1 MLPARTMLIPLKSRL
16 STLYNLWC
24 WLWFLFVL
32 TTFGLMI
39 LILPG
44 LRLRQHIA
52 RLGMRFTWTLC
63 HLRPTVSGL
72 AHLPSG
78 TAIVV
83 ANHVSYLDGLLLTGV
98 LPAGYVFVAKH
109 EMSQVPLASWLLRRL
124 GIAFVNREKPAQGAR
139 DARSILRRAQQ
150 GTSFAFFPE
159 GTIPRGGA
167 LGPFR
172 LGAFLTAAE
181 LQCPVVPISLEGTE
195 RVMPDDHRWRV
206 YHHPIRVRIHAP
218 IHPKGRNR
226 PDLAWLRDQARMR
239 IARSLEAEASP
250 HHAESA
256 RRDRNTG

>member
-1 MLPARTMLIPLKSRL
+1 MILYHKRPGPKNLIGLLPLLALQLCTTCVLLADSVVVVNEIMYHPRNGEPEWIE
-16 STLYNLWC
+16 LYNQMGTH
-24 WLWFLFVL
+24 VD
-32 TTFGLMI
+32 M
-39 LILPG
+39 
-44 LRLRQHIA
+44 
-52 RLGMRFTWTLC
+52 
-63 HLRPTVSGL
+63 SGW
-72 AHLPSG
+72 S
-78 TAIVV
+78 
-83 ANHVSYLDGLLLTGV
+83 LTGAV
-98 LPAGYVFVAKH
+98 EY
-109 EMSQVPLASWLLRRL
+109 
-124 GIAFVNREKPAQGAR
+124 
-139 DARSILRRAQQ
+139 
-150 GTSFAFFPE
+150 TFPE
-159 GTIPRGGA
+159 GTILRGGA

>member
-1 MLPARTMLIPLKSRL
+1 MKRDEL
-16 STLYNLWC
+16 
-24 WLWFLFVL
+24 
-32 TTFGLMI
+32 
-39 LILPG
+39 
-44 LRLRQHIA
+44 
-52 RLGMRFTWTLC
+52 
-63 HLRPTVSGL
+63 
-72 AHLPSG
+72 
-78 TAIVV
+78 
-83 ANHVSYLDGLLLTGV
+83 VSYLDGLLLTGV

-124 GIAFVNREKPAQGAR
+124 GIAFVNRENPAQGAR

-239 IARSLEAEASP
+239 IARSLEKLGSGVHDGGSCVHRRRCGALDMAPPVQGVGRRNGFRRLLTSPPRRAGQRSASTRTW
-250 HHAESA
+250 ASTLRA
-256 RRDRNTG
+256 SGLMT

>member
-1 MLPARTMLIPLKSRL
+1 MLIPLKSRL

-24 WLWFLFVL
+24 WLCFLFVL

-52 RLGMRFTWTLC
+52 RLGMHFAWTLC
-63 HLRPTVSGL
+63 RLRPTLSGL
-72 AHLPSG
+72 EHLPAG

-109 EMSQVPLASWLLRRL
+109 EMSQVPLASCLLRRL
-124 GIAFVNREKPAQGAR
+124 GIAFVDRENPTQGAR
-139 DARSILRRAQQ
+139 DARSILRRAQE

-159 GTIPRGGA
+159 GTIPQDGA

-181 LQCPVVPISLEGTE
+181 LRCPVVPISLQGTE

-218 IHPKGRNR
+218 IRPKGRNR
-226 PDLAWLRDQARMR
+226 QDLAWLRDQARAC
-239 IARSLEAEASP
+239 IAGDLVTEKSP
-250 HHAESA
+250 RHAEPA
-256 RRDRNTG
+256 RCDRSTG